1 MAGKKAVSI
10 DLPTVDAAALLA
22 EDERERKMDIPER
35 FGKALDVDIDL
46 SKSGTWET
54 VPGGRIWR
62 VQINAPGAKTINMI
76 FDRFF
81 LPEGAQVFVT
91 NAERTMVS
99 GPIDV
104 TQNNEYRKYSTSL
117 IKGSSMLIEL
127 YEPESVK
134 TQSELHISKVIHG
147 YKLTPFAGF
156 GESAPCNENVT
167 CQAFAAWQDE
177 ANMVAMVLLQDNTRW
192 CSGSL
197 LNNAC
202 QNFRPNF
209 LTAFHCLDNNGNG
222 VADQGE
228 ITAAQNWQFMF
239 QYISPQCNPSVNAPN
254 FFTFSGS
261 TFRAGWNVSDFALVE
276 LNQRPTASSGI
287 RYAGWSRATTAPT
300 SSASLHH
307 PKGDVMKVSI
317 DNNAAN
323 SVDWNGANPNSHWGV
338 DFDFGTVE
346 PGSSGSPLFNQ
357 DSRVVGQLHGG
368 LSNPGLPNGGR
379 CQLRD
384 GRYGRFDVSW
394 NGGGTSATR
403 LSDWLT
409 DNPSVT
415 QTNAVLIPSVSGP
428 ANALLCG
435 SGSFVL
441 NNAPAS
447 ASVTWSVSPANAV
460 SPSSGS
466 GTTANVTSLSRTAAT
481 ITFFVG
487 CAPAGQFAQTFYSGA
502 PSPPTSMV
510 VMMGPSPN
518 QLCLNSTMGI
528 AIGNSNNTAQQGIT
542 QYNWSFGGWGS
553 YFSFYD
559 NVPLTRARAYFNLTI
574 GAPSSQSLSVTAQ
587 NACGNS
593 TPYSSTFFAISCG
606 GFLMSYPNPAKGVLM
621 LSFDGSS
628 GPALPEKIE
637 LFNETSLKPV
647 YQLSGGEIEA
657 ELNKGTTIQIPVNEL
672 ARGTYYLHLTAGVE
686 RKIEKVRIVLE

>member
-1 MAGKKAVSI
+1 MEYQRFKDVAGKKAVSI

-239 QYISPQCNPSVNAPN
+239 QYISPQCNPSVNDPN

-317 DNNAAN
+317 DWVFRR
-323 SVDWNGANPNSHWGV
+323 S
-338 DFDFGTVE
+338 
-346 PGSSGSPLFNQ
+346 
-357 DSRVVGQLHGG
+357 
-368 LSNPGLPNGGR
+368 
-379 CQLRD
+379 
-384 GRYGRFDVSW
+384 
-394 NGGGTSATR
+394 
-403 LSDWLT
+403 
-409 DNPSVT
+409 
-415 QTNAVLIPSVSGP
+415 
-428 ANALLCG
+428 
-435 SGSFVL
+435 
-441 NNAPAS
+441 
-447 ASVTWSVSPANAV
+447 
-460 SPSSGS
+460 
-466 GTTANVTSLSRTAAT
+466 
-481 ITFFVG
+481 
-487 CAPAGQFAQTFYSGA
+487 
-502 PSPPTSMV
+502 
-510 VMMGPSPN
+510 
-518 QLCLNSTMGI
+518 
-528 AIGNSNNTAQQGIT
+528 
-542 QYNWSFGGWGS
+542 
-553 YFSFYD
+553 
-559 NVPLTRARAYFNLTI
+559 
-574 GAPSSQSLSVTAQ
+574 
-587 NACGNS
+587 
-593 TPYSSTFFAISCG
+593 
-606 GFLMSYPNPAKGVLM
+606 
-621 LSFDGSS
+621 
-628 GPALPEKIE
+628 
-637 LFNETSLKPV
+637 
-647 YQLSGGEIEA
+647 
-657 ELNKGTTIQIPVNEL
+657 
-672 ARGTYYLHLTAGVE
+672 
-686 RKIEKVRIVLE
+686 